1 MRKILI
7 VEDDTLLNRTLGYN
21 LASDGYEITAA
32 YNHKDAVFHLKETE
46 FDVALLDINLPDGSG
61 LDLCEEI
68 RGRGQHTYI
77 IFITAN
83 DKESDMLKGYEAG
96 GADYVTKP
104 FSVTVLCRKVAAVFA
119 NLELRTPRHDLFD
132 DGFLKIDFS
141 EQRASLAGEPL
152 DFTPKEYRTLFLF
165 VKNPRIILT
174 KRQILEKLWDIDG
187 DFVDEHTLTTII
199 SRIRKKIETDE
210 HMLKRNGGEIKI
222 MGLDNVADEQKA
234 KAELGVVFDTNYFS
248 DDWQVTQVEKS
259 ISVFYPNWKSERFA
273 EMLRKFHIAP
283 TKKVKE
289 PLKKGQDKPTEK
301 QKTKQDKKEKQE
313 QADKPKQ
320 SRGRKR

>member
-21 LASDGYEITAA
+21 LTSDGYTVTLA
-32 YNHKDAVFHLKETE
+32 YNYKEAVQYLKKTE
-46 FDVALLDINLPDGSG
+46 YNIALLDINLPDGSG

-104 FSVTVLCRKVAAVFA
+104 FSVTVLCRKVAAVFT

-141 EQRASLAGEPL
+141 EQCAFLAGEPL

-210 HMLKRNGGEIKI
+210 HKYIKTAYGMGYQWIGGE
-222 MGLDNVADEQKA
+222 
-234 KAELGVVFDTNYFS
+234 
-248 DDWQVTQVEKS
+248 
-259 ISVFYPNWKSERFA
+259 
-273 EMLRKFHIAP
+273 
-283 TKKVKE
+283 
-289 PLKKGQDKPTEK
+289 
-301 QKTKQDKKEKQE
+301 
-313 QADKPKQ
+313 QA
-320 SRGRKR
+320 

>member
-1 MRKILI
+1 MPRMRHAK
-7 VEDDTLLNRTLGYN
+7 TRFRQLLEAPDWRAHLPEVAGEG
-21 LASDGYEITAA
+21 LSAVGPLLSFLLLSPCLRHRAA
-32 YNHKDAVFHLKETE
+32 
-46 FDVALLDINLPDGSG
+46 VALGAVVAGLEREQPEAVRNIMRRLMWHMNEESG
-61 LDLCEEI
+61 NIGWGIPEAYLCEEI

-104 FSVTVLCRKVAAVFA
+104 FSVTVLCKKVAAVFA

-141 EQRASLAGEPL
+141 EQRASLGGEPL

-210 HMLKRNGGEIKI
+210 HKYIKTAYGMGYQWIGGE
-222 MGLDNVADEQKA
+222 
-234 KAELGVVFDTNYFS
+234 
-248 DDWQVTQVEKS
+248 
-259 ISVFYPNWKSERFA
+259 
-273 EMLRKFHIAP
+273 
-283 TKKVKE
+283 
-289 PLKKGQDKPTEK
+289 
-301 QKTKQDKKEKQE
+301 
-313 QADKPKQ
+313 QA
-320 SRGRKR
+320 

>member
-1 MRKILI
+1 MNEYRIL
-7 VEDDTLLNRTLGYN
+7 VVDD
-21 LASDGYEITAA
+21 E
-32 YNHKDAVFHLKETE
+32 E
-46 FDVALLDINLPDGSG
+46 
-61 LDLCEEI
+61 DLCEILKFNLENEGYEVDTANSAEDALKMDISTYDLLLLDVMMGEI
-68 RGRGQHTYI
+68 SGFKMASILKKEKKTAKIPI

-83 DKESDMLKGYEAG
+83 DKESDMLKGYEVG

-104 FSVTVLCRKVAAVFA
+104 FSVTVLCKKVAAVFA

-141 EQRASLAGEPL
+141 EQSASLAGESL

-210 HMLKRNGGEIKI
+210 RKYIKTAYGMGYQWIGGE
-222 MGLDNVADEQKA
+222 
-234 KAELGVVFDTNYFS
+234 
-248 DDWQVTQVEKS
+248 
-259 ISVFYPNWKSERFA
+259 PR
-273 EMLRKFHIAP
+273 
-283 TKKVKE
+283 
-289 PLKKGQDKPTEK
+289 
-301 QKTKQDKKEKQE
+301 
-313 QADKPKQ
+313 
-320 SRGRKR
+320 

>member
-7 VEDDTLLNRTLGYN
+7 VEDDILLNRTLGYN

-32 YNHKDAVFHLKETE
+32 YNHKDAVSHLKETE

-68 RGRGQHTYI
+68 RERGQHTYI

-96 GADYVTKP
+96 GADY
-104 FSVTVLCRKVAAVFA
+104 VAAVFA

-210 HMLKRNGGEIKI
+210 HKYIKTAYGMGYQWIGGE
-222 MGLDNVADEQKA
+222 
-234 KAELGVVFDTNYFS
+234 
-248 DDWQVTQVEKS
+248 
-259 ISVFYPNWKSERFA
+259 
-273 EMLRKFHIAP
+273 
-283 TKKVKE
+283 
-289 PLKKGQDKPTEK
+289 
-301 QKTKQDKKEKQE
+301 
-313 QADKPKQ
+313 QA
-320 SRGRKR
+320 